1 MFRNFHDFQPKSY
14 PNKLLVSFDFVE
26 EMFSEKF
33 RAATQRPVEAN
44 YNVMDTDY
52 QNYAI
57 GKILVSFLNIF
68 INLENLL
75 PGSE

>member
-1 MFRNFHDFQPKSY
+1 
-14 PNKLLVSFDFVE
+14 
-26 EMFSEKF
+26 MFSERF

-57 GKILVSFLNIF
+57 GKILVFFLNIF